1 MLKLTDIDM
10 NTDLIISVSL
20 VYTCIQLNTSTH
32 NIIPYTCH
40 EEFKEVSSP
49 SCWCHPSYYMYIT
62 CTCILT
68 RTPITHP
75 SLGGHVHSP
84 ELPLPIL
91 V

>member
-20 VYTCIQLNTSTH
+20 VYTCIQLNIHTILYRILVTKSLKRSHHLHVGVIQVT
-32 NIIPYTCH
+32 
-40 EEFKEVSSP
+40 
-49 SCWCHPSYYMYIT
+49 T
-62 CTCILT
+62 CT
-68 RTPITHP
+68 
-75 SLGGHVHSP
+75 SHVHVYSP